1 MLRIDIKLNF
11 LLHLKNQLHLVHK
24 VILFQTLELTKI
36 FLTLKDT
43 WKKLLNF
50 LERNHGMD
58 MDGIL
63 FMYSLIKILKE
74 NHLLLEDLFKLPH

>member
-1 MLRIDIKLNF
+1 MIPNF
-11 LLHLKNQLHLVHK
+11 MQHLKNQLHLVHK
-24 VILFQTLELTKI
+24 VTLFQTLELIKI
-36 FLTLKDT
+36 FLTHKNT
-43 WKKLLNF
+43 CKMLLNF

>member
-1 MLRIDIKLNF
+1 
-11 LLHLKNQLHLVHK
+11 
-24 VILFQTLELTKI
+24 
-36 FLTLKDT
+36 
-43 WKKLLNF
+43 
-50 LERNHGMD
+50 MD